1 MHECEERISP
11 NIDTTKLLLD
21 FGLHGTDLD
30 SIIAISETDDNRF
43 VYSQKEELDDEDN
56 DDEPFDR
63 FNPVLV
69 EKRNKKIHEIRL
81 RKLSQLNPNK

>member
-1 MHECEERISP
+1 MLI
-11 NIDTTKLLLD
+11 D

-30 SIIAISETDDNRF
+30 SILAINEIDDNRF
-43 VYSQKEELDDEDN
+43 VYSQKEELEDDDQ

-69 EKRNKKIHEIRL
+69 EKRRKKIHEIRL